1 MRFAKPHTCIALC
14 LFTLCSLSTA
24 AQSPSSL
31 ESRRKA
37 LNDLLA
43 EQWEYRLR
51 TNPLFASYLGDKRWN
66 DKLDD
71 FSQEAIDKDLQETQK
86 FLTRFEAI
94 DISGFPDQEALNKA
108 LMVRDLKMQL
118 EGARFKDWEMPVD
131 QQNGIQVFLP
141 QLVNVLSFQSVKDYE
156 NYVSRLE
163 QIPVLLDQTTVQMRK
178 GINDKL
184 MKPRFLLEKVVDQCN
199 VLASQDARKS
209 PFAQPFFSFP
219 KSISESDQ
227 KRLRNAGLA
236 AIRDSVL
243 PAYARF
249 TTFVRNKY
257 VPKGRT
263 EPGIWS
269 LPNGEAYYT
278 FLIKQSTTTDLAPE
292 EIHQIGLAQ
301 VKEIEGRMLA
311 VAKQLGYRDVKSF
324 KAAVAGDPKL
334 HGQSHQQILDLYRKY
349 IGQMYAKL
357 PDLFNRLPKAK
368 LEVLPVEEFRENGA
382 PAAQYQPPAQ
392 DGSRP
397 GHVMV
402 NTGEF
407 TKRSLLEIE
416 ATSYHEGVPGHHMQA
431 AIAQE
436 MPDLPAF
443 RQNEF
448 LTAYGEGWAL
458 YSERLGKEA
467 GFFQDPYSYYGLLS
481 ADMLRAVRLVVDT
494 GIHYK
499 HWTRQQVV
507 DFFHEHSG
515 EDEVNVQS
523 ETDRYI
529 AWPAQ
534 ALGYKI
540 GQLQILKLREYAK
553 VQIGDKFNLRAFHD
567 EVLAGGALPLDV
579 LENRVHEW
587 VAKQKAPSTGPTT
600 SAHSA
605 IGRTPQSDPTPDNE
619 VSETDAPPFL
629 ERDSICVAD
638 AIESRG
644 RWSHFRLSSPSVVH
658 PSPHGDNELV
668 RAAPHTAACLFSR
681 SRSAF

>member
-1 MRFAKPHTCIALC
+1 MRFPKLRTCVALILC
-14 LFTLCSLSTA
+14 MLCSLSTA

-31 ESRRKA
+31 QSRRKA

-51 TNPLFASYLGDKRWN
+51 TSPLFASYLGDKRWN

-71 FSQEAIDKDLQETQK
+71 FSQEAIDKDLQETRK
-86 FLTRFEAI
+86 FLTRFEAT
-94 DISGFPDQEALNKA
+94 DTSGFPEQEALNKA
-108 LMVRDLKMQL
+108 LMVRDLKMQV
-118 EGARFKDWEMPVD
+118 EGARFKEWEMPVD

-156 NYVSRLE
+156 DYVSRLK
-163 QIPVLLDQTTVQMRK
+163 QIPILLDQTTIQMRN
-178 GINDKL
+178 GMNDKL
-184 MKPRFLLEKVVDQCN
+184 MPPRFLLEKVLDQCN
-199 VLASQDARKS
+199 ALAAKEAGKS
-209 PFAQPFFSFP
+209 PFAQPFFTFS
-219 KSISESDQ
+219 KTISESDQ
-227 KRLRNAGLA
+227 KRLRDAGLA
-236 AIRDSVL
+236 VIRDSVL

-249 TTFVRNKY
+249 TTFVRDEY

-263 EPGIWS
+263 EPGISS

-278 FLIKQSTTTDLAPE
+278 FLVKQSTTTNLAPE

-311 VAKQLGYRDVKSF
+311 VAHQLGYKDLKSF
-324 KAAVAGDPKL
+324 KAAVANDPKL
-334 HGQSHQQILDLYRKY
+334 HGQSGQQILDLYRKY

-368 LEVLPVEEFRENGA
+368 LEVLPIEEFRENGA
-382 PAAQYQPPAQ
+382 PGAQYQSPAQ

-407 TKRSLLEIE
+407 TKRSLLDIE
-416 ATSYHEGVPGHHMQA
+416 ATSYHEGVPGHHMQM

-436 MPDLPAF
+436 MPDLPPF

-448 LTAYGEGWAL
+448 LTAYVEGWAL
-458 YSERLGKEA
+458 YSERLGKEV
-467 GFFQDPYSYYGLLS
+467 GFFQDPYNYYGLLS

-515 EDEVNVQS
+515 EDEVSVQS

-529 AWPAQ
+529 AGPAQ

-540 GQLQILKLREYAK
+540 GQMEILKLREYAK
-553 VQIGDKFNLRAFHD
+553 DQLGDKFNLCAFHD
-567 EVLAGGALPLDV
+567 EVLAGGALPLDA

-587 VAKQKAPSTGPTT
+587 VAKQRAPSTGSTL
-600 SAHSA
+600 A
-605 IGRTPQSDPTPDNE
+605 PTPP
-619 VSETDAPPFL
+619 ST
-629 ERDSICVAD
+629 
-638 AIESRG
+638 G
-644 RWSHFRLSSPSVVH
+644 RPNRTQRPINAKIGNW
-658 PSPHGDNELV
+658 
-668 RAAPHTAACLFSR
+668 
-681 SRSAF
+681 

>member
-1 MRFAKPHTCIALC
+1 MRFPKVRTCVALN
-14 LFTLCSLSTA
+14 LCMFCPLSTA
-24 AQSPSSL
+24 AQLPSSL

-37 LNDLLA
+37 LNELLA

-51 TNPLFASYLGDKRWN
+51 TSPLFSSYLGDKRWN

-71 FSQEAIDKDLQETQK
+71 FSQKAIDEDLREAQK
-86 FLTRFEAI
+86 FLTRFAAI
-94 DISGFPDQEALNKA
+94 DTSGLLEQEALNKA

-131 QQNGIQVFLP
+131 PQNGIQVFLP

-156 NYVSRLE
+156 DYVARLK
-163 QIPVLLDQTTVQMRK
+163 QIPILLEQTTVQMRK
-178 GINDKL
+178 GITDKL
-184 MKPRFLLEKVVDQCN
+184 MKPRFLLEKVVDQSN
-199 VLASQDARKS
+199 ALASQEAGKS
-209 PFAQPFFSFP
+209 PFAQPFFTFP

-227 KRLRNAGLA
+227 KRLRDAGLA

-249 TTFVRNKY
+249 TTFVRDES

-278 FLIKQSTTTDLAPE
+278 FLIKQNTTTNLAAE

-311 VAKQLGYRDVKSF
+311 VANQLGYKDLKSF
-324 KAAVAGDPKL
+324 KAAVASDPKL
-334 HGQSHQQILDLYRKY
+334 HGQSRQQILDLYRKY

-357 PDLFNRLPKAK
+357 PDLFTRLPKAK

-382 PAAQYQPPAQ
+382 PGAEYQSPAQ

-407 TKRSLLEIE
+407 TKRSLLDIE
-416 ATSYHEGVPGHHMQA
+416 ATSYHEGVPGHHMQT

-436 MPDLPAF
+436 MPDLPPF

-448 LTAYGEGWAL
+448 FTAFVEGWAL
-458 YSERLGKEA
+458 YSERLGKEV
-467 GFFQDPYSYYGLLS
+467 GFYQDPYSYYGLLS

-515 EDEVNVQS
+515 EDEVSVQS

-540 GQLQILKLREYAK
+540 GQMEILKLREYAK
-553 VQIGDKFNLRAFHD
+553 VQLGDKFNLRAFHD
-567 EVLAGGALPLDV
+567 EVLLGGALPLDV

-587 VAKQKAPSTGPTT
+587 VAKQKAPSTGFTT

-605 IGRTPQSDPTPDNE
+605 IGGTP
-619 VSETDAPPFL
+619 
-629 ERDSICVAD
+629 
-638 AIESRG
+638 
-644 RWSHFRLSSPSVVH
+644 
-658 PSPHGDNELV
+658 
-668 RAAPHTAACLFSR
+668 
-681 SRSAF
+681 